1 LPRALDGVVVI
12 DFGQIYSG
20 SYCSM
25 LLRQLGADVIKIEPF
40 GGEPLRWRGALG
52 QESQAFVMLNAGKRG
67 LRLNLKASEGRSVLK
82 RLASTAD
89 VLIENFAPGTMDRL
103 GLGWDALRA
112 WNDKLIVASG
122 KGYGSSGPYR
132 DYRAMD
138 LTVQAMSGVLS
149 ATGFPGQQ
157 PVKSGAAFADF
168 SGGVHLAAG
177 VLAALYQRTHTGK
190 GQFIEVSMHDSVLPT
205 LTSNLAAYLDSAGAV
220 PERTGNRH
228 GGLAICPYNVY
239 PASDGWVAVMCSSN
253 RHWLT
258 LCQLMDRGD
267 LAADPR
273 FASNPERARH
283 MDEIDN
289 IVALWTVT
297 MTKAGLADRLV
308 QADIPAGPVISIGE
322 LLDDPH
328 IRERGM
334 LQTVTQP
341 GRGPML
347 TYGAPIRLSDSP
359 PMPVRHAPGLGEHSR
374 EVLAERLGLTPAQVN
389 ELADAEVI

>member
-12 DFGQIYSG
+12 DFGQIYNG

-25 LLRQLGADVIKIEPF
+25 LLRQLGADVIKVEPF
-40 GGEPLRWRGALG
+40 GGEPLRWRGAVG
-52 QESQAFVMLNAGKRG
+52 HETQAFVMLNAGKRG
-67 LRLNLKASEGRSVLK
+67 LRLNLKTSQGRSVLK

-89 VLIENFAPGTMDRL
+89 VLVENFAPGTMDRL
-103 GLGWDALRA
+103 GCGWDALHA
-112 WNDKLIVASG
+112 WNDRLIVASG

-177 VLAALYQRTHTGK
+177 VLAALYQRSHTGK

-205 LTSNLAAYLDSAGAV
+205 LTSNLAAYLDSDGAV

-239 PASDGWVAVMCSSN
+239 PASDGWVAIMCSSN

-283 MDEIDN
+283 MDEIDS
-289 IVALWTVT
+289 IVALWSAT
-297 MTKAGLADRLV
+297 MTKADLADRLV
-308 QADIPAGPVISIGE
+308 QADIPAGPVISISE
-322 LLDDPH
+322 LFDDPH

-334 LQTVTQP
+334 LQTVMQP

-347 TYGAPIRLSDSP
+347 TYGTPIRLSDSP
-359 PMPVRHAPGLGEHSR
+359 PMPVQHAPGLGEHSR